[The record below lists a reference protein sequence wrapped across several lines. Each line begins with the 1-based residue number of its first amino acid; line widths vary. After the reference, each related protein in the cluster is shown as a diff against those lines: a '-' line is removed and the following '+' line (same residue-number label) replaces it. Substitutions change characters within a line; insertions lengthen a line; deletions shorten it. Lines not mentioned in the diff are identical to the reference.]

1 MANKNFLKEVY
12 NQRNSIFTK
21 IFMPTIAVMLLQAVL
36 IGVVLMVNGTL
47 KSMDESATESLYRNA
62 ENRIITLQNMMVHT
76 WSNIDRLELDIS
88 DAASEYMISK
98 NLSRDDVFGVPERE
112 KELLFSLSESLIYTM
127 RTTSATGVFAFFI
140 DGEAV
145 LASDSAALNG
155 LYFRDFNPIMNS
167 ADYSDIQLE
176 KGPAAIAQQS
186 GIPLSS
192 LWSEVYRVNAA
203 NSSTWDSLFAP
214 YQAALDNPGLAV
226 SDMALWS
233 DTHYMDPDSKMD
245 SNSCISYTRPL
256 FFEGELIGVIGV
268 EMQIEYLEK
277 YFPASDIGE
286 MGGYM
291 LLQYREG
298 EDGSGDIDC
307 TVSAVTGSYIKRLAD
322 AGASVTI
329 EHTAEPHIYE
339 VTSDHFEPSSFAMQ
353 TMKLYNS
360 NAPFSDRK
368 WGLAAVMPDSILFEN
383 SAKTRS
389 GVISSSLI
397 SLVLGFILML
407 IFVRMSTK
415 PLLSIAS
422 QIEHGNPDDLVGVE
436 NSKTYEINLL
446 CDTINEMKRKRKDIE
461 IALREE
467 GERYL
472 LALESA
478 IDAFIEY
485 DIPNDRL
492 RIYFFV
498 EDSEETQKQQLTYRV
513 IEGFRKTAGIES
525 ICHPSDMREFESVL
539 CGTRSEPC
547 QMRIRADVFSH
558 ITDIPSD
565 DGYYWFSFKA
575 IQIRS
580 DGETLEKTIGSA
592 KEITDEK
599 LREFALIETSRRDLT
614 TNAYNREYGN
624 MIISGQT
631 ENVVNI
637 GTDCCILAIVINNF
651 NEMEAYYGRIFGAIV
666 LREISAGI
674 LALDPDI
681 HGLIRW
687 GNAEF
692 IAFSYESEIDRI
704 ITRLRQV
711 CETIYTGENE
721 LIKPAVNI
729 GISTCRGG
737 IVDELDA
744 ERAFTAAYACGSGKT
759 GFNFRFAN
767 NEPVSESVIQSGVS
781 VYTGIDISKEA
792 IVGLTF
798 SLFEHTNDMKSVVN
812 ILLRLLGGLYLLDHI
827 IICEYDEDFGSN
839 QVIYQ
844 WVAADSR
851 SRLYTS
857 DMERTQHADFADF
870 TSCLDERGLVMY
882 DTNSSK
888 SFSDGVRKLLC
899 VPENTGFAALC
910 CAMYEKGRQTGRTV
924 FISMNKNHRPT
935 ETDMF
940 SLYEVTKIIST
951 RFNLEKS
958 NSASLA
964 KSEFLSKMS
973 HEIRTPMN
981 AIIGLTRMA
990 KEAEQNTE
998 LVRNNLD
1005 KIDLSA
1011 KHLLSLINDVL
1022 DMSRIESGKL
1032 KIEERPFSLSHA
1044 VSNIENLM
1052 RPQFEEKGI
1061 EFVISCELSHAYL
1074 EGDDQKLS
1082 QVIINL
1088 LSNACKFTSRGG
1100 KVVLL
1105 ISQQLDNDGNTCK
1118 CLFSVK
1124 DDGIGISEEDH
1135 FNIFNAFEQ
1144 SASGNREAG
1153 NPRGTGLGLA
1163 ISNNFIA
1170 AMGGRIELISE
1181 KGVGSEFYF
1190 TLEFKCNEDP
1200 AQTGKDIVPVMS
1212 EDRFSGK
1219 RVLIVDDNEINL
1231 EIAVFL
1237 VEDIGFE
1244 TEIAK
1249 DGKEAVDKFF
1259 ASEPGYYDAIFM
1271 DINMPVMDGFTATRE
1286 IRRHVERA
1294 DSRSIP
1300 IIAMTANAFSEDAA
1314 KSVEAG
1320 MNAHVA
1326 KPIDVDFLY
1335 ATLEKLLPA
1344 DTKSENA

>member
-1 MANKNFLKEVY
+1 MAKKNFLKEVY
-12 NQRNSIFTK
+12 NQKNSIFIK

-47 KSMDESATESLYRNA
+47 KSMDDSATESLYKNS

-88 DAASEYMISK
+88 ERASEYMIAN
-98 NLSRDDVFGVPERE
+98 NLSHNDVFGVSERE
-112 KELLFSLSESLIYTM
+112 KELLFSISESLIYTM

-140 DGEAV
+140 DEQV
-145 LASDSAALNG
+145 PASDSATLNG

-167 ADYSDIQLE
+167 GDYSDIQLE

-192 LWSEVYRVNAA
+192 LWSEVYKIKSEHNA
-203 NSSTWDSLFAP
+203 TWESIFAP
-214 YQAALDNPGLAV
+214 YQAAIDNPELAAT
-226 SDMALWS
+226 DNALWS
-233 DTHYMDPDSKMD
+233 DAHYIEPDSKID

-256 FFEGELIGVIGV
+256 FFDGELIGVIGV
-268 EMQIEYLEK
+268 EIQIEYMEK
-277 YFPASDIGE
+277 YFPSSDIGE

-291 LLQYREG
+291 LLQYRN
-298 EDGSGDIDC
+298 DGDNIGNIDC
-307 TVSAVTGSYIKRLAD
+307 MVSAVTGSYIKRLAD
-322 AGASVTI
+322 NGASITL
-329 EHTAEPHIYE
+329 EQTAEPNIYK
-339 VTSDHFEPSSFAMQ
+339 VKSDRFETSSFAMQ

-360 NAPFSDRK
+360 NAPFSDRQ
-368 WGLAAVMPDSILFEN
+368 WGLAAIMPDSILFEN

-389 GVISSSLI
+389 GVISSSAI

-422 QIEHGNPDDLVGVE
+422 QIEHGNPDDLVGVK

-498 EDSEETQKQQLTYRV
+498 EDNEDALKQQLTYHV
-513 IEGFRKTAGIES
+513 IDGFRRNAGNDS

-539 CGTRSEPC
+539 CGTRSEAC

-580 DGETLEKTIGSA
+580 DSDILEKTIGSA

-599 LREFALIETSRRDLT
+599 LKEFALIETSRRDLT
-614 TNAYNREYGN
+614 TNAYNREYGK

-631 ENVVNI
+631 ESVI
-637 GTDCCILAIVINNF
+637 DMSKDCCILAIVVNNF
-651 NEMEAYYGRIFGAIV
+651 NEIEAYYGRIFGAIV
-666 LREISAGI
+666 LRELSSRI
-674 LALDPDI
+674 LSLNPDI
-681 HGLIRW
+681 YGLIRW

-692 IAFSYESEIDRI
+692 TMFCFESEIDRVI
-704 ITRLRQV
+704 ISLRKIHD
-711 CETIYTGENE
+711 TIYIGENE
-721 LIKPAVNI
+721 TLLPAVNI
-729 GISTCRGG
+729 GISTCHGG
-737 IVDELDA
+737 IIDELDA
-744 ERAFTAAYACGSGKT
+744 ERALAAAYSCENT
-759 GFNFRFAN
+759 GFNLKFAN
-767 NEPVSESVIQSGVS
+767 EQSIPVSTMKSASS
-781 VYTGIDISKEA
+781 AYTGIDISKES

-798 SLFEHTNDMKSVVN
+798 SLFEHTNDIKSVIN
-812 ILLRLLGGLYLLDHI
+812 MLLRLLGGLFTLDKI

-839 QVIYQ
+839 QVVYQ
-844 WVAADSR
+844 WAVDGSKKY
-851 SRLYTS
+851 SS
-857 DMERTQHADFADF
+857 DMERTQHTDFVDL
-870 TSCLDERGLVMY
+870 TERLDARGLLMY

-888 SFSDGVRKLLC
+888 PLSNGVQKLLC
-899 VPENTGFAALC
+899 IPDNTKFAALC
-910 CAMYEKGRQTGRTV
+910 CAMYENGRQTGRMV
-924 FISMNKNHRPT
+924 FISMNENHKPT

-940 SLYEVTKIIST
+940 ILYEVTKIIST

-958 NSASLA
+958 NSASRA

-990 KEAEQNTE
+990 KEADHNPEQ
-998 LVRNNLD
+998 VRNSLD

-1011 KHLLSLINDVL
+1011 KHLLSLINDIL

-1032 KIEERPFSLSHA
+1032 KIEKRPFSVSDA
-1044 VSNIENLM
+1044 VSNIETLM
-1052 RPQFEEKGI
+1052 RPQFEDKGI
-1061 EFVISCELSHAYL
+1061 NFIISREISHIHL
-1074 EGDDQKLS
+1074 EGDDQKLC

-1088 LSNACKFTSRGG
+1088 LSNACKFTPQGG
-1100 KVVLL
+1100 EVVLH
-1105 ISQQLDNDGNTCK
+1105 ISQELENNGDTCK

-1124 DDGIGISEEDH
+1124 DNGVGISEEDH

-1144 SASGNREAG
+1144 SAEGNQEAG

-1163 ISNNFIA
+1163 ISNNFVS
-1170 AMGGRIELISE
+1170 AMGGRIELKSA

-1190 TLEFKCNEDP
+1190 TLQFKCGADP
-1200 AQTGKDIVPVMS
+1200 DQSSNDSEAGIL

-1237 VEDIGFE
+1237 VEEIGFE

-1249 DGKEAVDKFF
+1249 DGKEAVDKFL

-1286 IRRHVERA
+1286 IRKRVERP

-1300 IIAMTANAFSEDAA
+1300 IIAMTANAFSEDSV

-1326 KPIDVDFLY
+1326 KPIDVDYLY
-1335 ATLEKLLPA
+1335 TTLDKLL
-1344 DTKSENA
+1344 

>member
-12 NQRNSIFTK
+12 NQKNSIFIK
-21 IFMPTIAVMLLQAVL
+21 IFMPTIAVMLLQAIL

-47 KSMDESATESLYRNA
+47 KSMDDSATESLYRNA

-76 WSNIDRLELDIS
+76 WSNIDRLELDIA
-88 DAASEYMISK
+88 DTASEYMISN
-98 NLSRDDVFGVPERE
+98 NLSRDEVFGVSERE
-112 KELLFSLSESLIYTM
+112 KELLFSISESLIYTM

-140 DGEAV
+140 DEQAFK
-145 LASDSAALNG
+145 SDSATLNG

-192 LWSEVYRVNAA
+192 LWSEVYKIKAEHNA
-203 NSSTWDSLFAP
+203 TWESLFAP
-214 YQAALDNPGLAV
+214 YQAALENPGLAAG
-226 SDMALWS
+226 DTALWS
-233 DTHYMDPDSKMD
+233 DAHYIEPDSKID

-268 EMQIEYLEK
+268 EIQIEYMKK
-277 YFPASDIGE
+277 YFPSSDIGE

-291 LLQYREG
+291 LLQYREAESRFG
-298 EDGSGDIDC
+298 NTDC
-307 TVSAVTGSYIKRLAD
+307 MVAAVTGSYIKRLAD
-322 AGASVTI
+322 AGAAITLEQTDESN
-329 EHTAEPHIYE
+329 IYK
-339 VTSDHFEPSSFAMQ
+339 VRSDRVESASFAMQ

-360 NAPFSDRK
+360 NAPFSDRQ
-368 WGLAAVMPDSILFEN
+368 WGLAAVMPESILFEN

-422 QIEHGNPDDLVGVE
+422 QIEHGNPDAPVIVK

-461 IALREE
+461 VALREE

-492 RIYFFV
+492 RIYFFM
-498 EDSEETQKQQLTYRV
+498 EDSDENQKQQLTYRV
-513 IEGFRKTAGIES
+513 IHGFRKNTGTDS

-539 CGTRSEPC
+539 CGIRSDSC
-547 QMRIRADVFSH
+547 QMRIRTDVFSN
-558 ITDIPSD
+558 ISDVPSD

-580 DGETLEKTIGSA
+580 DNEVLEKTIGSA
-592 KEITDEK
+592 KEITEEK
-599 LREFALIETSRRDLT
+599 LREFSFIETSRRDLT
-614 TNAYNREYGN
+614 TNAYNKEYGN
-624 MIISGQT
+624 MIISGQA
-631 ENVVNI
+631 ESVVDI
-637 GTDCCILAIVINNF
+637 GNDRCILAMVINNF
-651 NEMEAYYGRIFGAIV
+651 NEIEAYYGRVFGAIA
-666 LREISAGI
+666 LKEIGSRI
-674 LALDPDI
+674 LELEPGV
-681 HGLIRW
+681 HSLIRW

-692 IAFSYESEIDRI
+692 IAFCFESEIDRI
-704 ITRLRQV
+704 ITSLRQIYD
-711 CETIYTGENE
+711 TIYTGENE
-721 LIKPAVNI
+721 TLTPAVNL
-729 GISTCRGG
+729 GIYTCRGG
-737 IVDELDA
+737 IVDELDV
-744 ERAFTAAYACGSGKT
+744 ERALTAAYACGNT
-759 GFNFRFAN
+759 GFNFKFITDNTFTEYMLR
-767 NEPVSESVIQSGVS
+767 SGVS
-781 VYTGIDISKEA
+781 DYTGIDISKES

-798 SLFEHTNDMKSVVN
+798 SLFEHTNDMKSVIN
-812 ILLRLLGGLYLLDHI
+812 MLIRLLGRLFSLDNI

-844 WVAADSR
+844 WASDGLR
-851 SRLYTS
+851 SRVYTG
-857 DMERTQHADFADF
+857 DMERIQYTDFADF
-870 TSCLDERGLVMY
+870 TESLDERGLLMY
-882 DTNSSK
+882 DTNSSQ
-888 SFSDGVRKLLC
+888 SFSDGVRSLLC
-899 VPENTGFAALC
+899 APENIEFAALC
-910 CAMYEKGRQTGRTV
+910 CVMYESGTQTGRIV
-924 FISMNKNHRPT
+924 FISMDENYALS

-940 SLYEVTKIIST
+940 TLYEVTKIIST
-951 RFNLEKS
+951 RFNLERS
-958 NSASLA
+958 NSASRA

-981 AIIGLTRMA
+981 AIIGLTRIA
-990 KEAEQNTE
+990 KEAEHNPEQ
-998 LVRNNLD
+998 VRNSLD

-1011 KHLLSLINDVL
+1011 KHLLSLINDIL

-1032 KIEERPFSLSHA
+1032 KIEKRPFSLTNA
-1044 VSNIENLM
+1044 VINIENLM
-1052 RPQFEEKGI
+1052 RPQFEEKGV
-1061 EFVISCELSHAYL
+1061 EFLISGALSHVQL
-1074 EGDDQKLS
+1074 EGDEQKLC

-1088 LSNACKFTSRGG
+1088 LSNACKFTLRGG
-1100 KVVLL
+1100 KVIFL
-1105 ISQQLDNDGNTCK
+1105 ISQQFENDGNTCK

-1124 DDGIGISEEDH
+1124 DNGVGISAEDH

-1144 SASGNREAG
+1144 SGEGNQEAG

-1170 AMGGRIELISE
+1170 AMGGRIELKSE
-1181 KGVGSEFYF
+1181 KGIGSEFYF

-1200 AQTGKDIVPVMS
+1200 AHTEKDSKPFIS
-1212 EDRFSGK
+1212 ADRFLGK

-1237 VEDIGFE
+1237 VEEIGFTPE
-1244 TEIAK
+1244 VAK
-1249 DGKEAVDKFF
+1249 DGKEAVEKFL

-1286 IRRHVERA
+1286 IRKRVERI
-1294 DSRSIP
+1294 DSRSVP
-1300 IIAMTANAFSEDAA
+1300 IVAMTANAFSEDAV

-1326 KPIDVDFLY
+1326 KPIDVDYLY
-1335 ATLEKLLPA
+1335 ATLDKLLSVNS
-1344 DTKSENA
+1344 DSENT